1 MVTMATF
8 QLLDTLPVC
17 RDFKLGLCQRPQCK
31 YIHLIEGKY
40 IKMYR
45 LALCILLIRVL

>member
-1 MVTMATF
+1 M
-8 QLLDTLPVC
+8 C

-40 IKMYR
+40 
-45 LALCILLIRVL
+45 RVKSGNFGQQVNSDSDIVCFTF